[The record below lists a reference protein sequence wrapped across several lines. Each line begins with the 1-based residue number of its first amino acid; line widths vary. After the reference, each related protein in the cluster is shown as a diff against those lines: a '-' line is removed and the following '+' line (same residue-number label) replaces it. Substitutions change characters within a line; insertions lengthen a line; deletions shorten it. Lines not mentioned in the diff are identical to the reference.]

1 MIEFELPF
9 PPTLNHACGRK
20 GNKSY
25 LTQEQ
30 KDYRKAVAG
39 ALAWGELH
47 DADSPLAT
55 LEFPLPGRLAV
66 ALRFYEP
73 DRRKRDLD
81 NLPKAVLDALTH
93 AGLWVDDAQ
102 IDCLMLAR
110 IGVSTDRPC
119 VVVRVWRYVPSELD
133 LPFMEAVL
141 ASSNRSS
148 SEMPRCKDKL

>member
-9 PPTLNHACGRK
+9 PPTLNLAWRRVGKNTVLAKPQR
-20 GNKSY
+20 
-25 LTQEQ
+25 E
-30 KDYRKAVAG
+30 YRKAVAG

-47 DADSPLAT
+47 DAETPLAT
-55 LEFPLPGRLAV
+55 LELPLSGRLAV
-66 ALRFYEP
+66 AIRFYEP

-110 IGVSTDRPC
+110 IGVSTDRPR
-119 VVVRVWRYVPSELD
+119 VVVRVWRYAPSELD
-133 LPFMEAVL
+133 LLMEA
-141 ASSNRSS
+141 A
-148 SEMPRCKDKL
+148 

>member
-9 PPTLNHACGRK
+9 PPTLNLAWRRVGKNTVLAKPQR
-20 GNKSY
+20 
-25 LTQEQ
+25 
-30 KDYRKAVAG
+30 DYRKAVAG
-39 ALAWGELH
+39 ALAWSELH

-55 LEFPLPGRLAV
+55 LDFPMPGRLAV
-66 ALRFYEP
+66 AIRFIEP

-110 IGVSTDRPC
+110 LGVSPDRPRI
-119 VVVRVWRYVPSELD
+119 VVRVWRYAPSELD
-133 LPFMEAVL
+133 LPLSEA
-141 ASSNRSS
+141 A
-148 SEMPRCKDKL
+148 